1 MSDNAMA
8 MVSNKSSASFT
19 LIKSVHLIDF
29 FLFFYLF
36 GSIHISV
43 YNLCLQKIT
52 SRNMDAIFNELNFLN
67 KHASHAR
74 TKA

>member
-29 FLFFYLF
+29 FYSFIC
-36 GSIHISV
+36 SIHISV

-67 KHASHAR
+67 KHASHAK
-74 TKA
+74 TKT